1 MEEAAEDGDEKNALY
16 FYSYSYS
23 YSYSYLRP
31 TNLHNA
37 DDRQFRRNGK
47 DNEGDED
54 DEMSSGVRERGIY
67 DAACDPKRR

>member
-1 MEEAAEDGDEKNALY
+1 MEEAAEDVDGKNALY

-37 DDRQFRRNGK
+37 DDRQFRRSGK
-47 DNEGDED
+47 DNGNDGGDET
-54 DEMSSGVRERGIY
+54 SNGVQERGTC
-67 DAACDPKRR
+67 DAAYDPGRR

>member
-1 MEEAAEDGDEKNALY
+1 MEEAAEDVDGKNVLY

-37 DDRQFRRNGK
+37 DDRQFRRSGK
-47 DNEGDED
+47 DNGNDD
-54 DEMSSGVRERGIY
+54 GDEMSNGVRERGTC
-67 DAACDPKRR
+67 DAAFDPGRR

>member
-1 MEEAAEDGDEKNALY
+1 MEEAAEDVDGKNVPY

-23 YSYSYLRP
+23 YSYSCLRP
-31 TNLHNA
+31 RNCRRI